1 MIATVNEREI
11 WAAGDVA
18 YIIVMSSS
26 NRILLLM

>member
-1 MIATVNEREI
+1 MAAPVYEKEI
-11 WAAGDVA
+11 WAAGDLV